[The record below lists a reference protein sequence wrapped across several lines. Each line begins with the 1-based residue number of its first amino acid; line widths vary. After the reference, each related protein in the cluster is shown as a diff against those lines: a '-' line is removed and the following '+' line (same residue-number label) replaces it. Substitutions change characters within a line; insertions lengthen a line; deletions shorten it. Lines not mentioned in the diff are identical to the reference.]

1 MSKKDY
7 TNLFD
12 PNIGDDNLSFYVN
25 TNDLRQFKAYFDG
38 KPIGAVSNWS
48 NVPEKRA
55 LVYCQCMTINVCS
68 IKFRSK
74 RSTVL
79 LLCLLRNLME
89 QTLQPGI
96 LHSFI
101 QS

>member
-48 NVPEKRA
+48 NVPEKKA
-55 LVYCQCMTINVCS
+55 LVYCKCMTIKYLFLLNYHIRQK
-68 IKFRSK
+68 IK
-74 RSTVL
+74 
-79 LLCLLRNLME
+79 
-89 QTLQPGI
+89 
-96 LHSFI
+96 
-101 QS
+101 